1 MEREKTQTM
10 APCFSKMARMK
21 EQADNKRGLMLGIV
35 LLSTLGLLFAA
46 WAWLEHISS
55 VNLPQ
60 GEYAVL
66 AQAEALPLDIPVQ
79 ALSGR
84 EESWMSVT
92 LPFHWRNRF
101 ADTRAVWYRLSVP
114 LSALSGL
121 GGVTTDTVWGFY
133 VWRLN
138 QTADV
143 WLNGQKIGSGGNTGE
158 PMARYWNSP
167 LYFEFSASL
176 LQAQNE
182 ILIKHYSQH
191 GWGSMEPVVLASS
204 SILKPLYANRSF
216 VQHDVALGLFVFV
229 LVTGLFSFTVWFYR
243 RREIE
248 YLWFA
253 VASVALS
260 IYCLNQFL
268 RYLPVGADTWRW
280 LTNVSVDLWAY
291 ALVVFVLRSLH
302 VRKPRVER
310 GALIY
315 LLCGLPLYFFAS
327 FYQVFDINIYY
338 HLGSLLLG
346 VYVFFVCL
354 GLYRQE
360 QKILPLFY
368 CCAIALM
375 FVAGVHDTVMQ
386 AVLNNGWLGG
396 TEPEFQNHFNSL
408 HFAAPVIFM
417 FLGASLIKRFIDSMN
432 EADTLNAELEA
443 RIEQAR
449 LELEENYRAIEEVLI
464 RQSTSEER
472 ERIYRDLHDDVG
484 SKLLSLYYRLENE
497 SDSILAKSALEDLRD
512 IVSRKSLESCVL
524 HNAVRQWHQE
534 ISDRVADAGVALN
547 WDVGA
552 VDGEFMLN
560 ELQHTQLRRMLREVL
575 SNALLHSKG
584 LTQIHVCMDVTSGT
598 LGISVVN
605 DGAPKPVSAWRTGR
619 GISNLRV
626 RTRDLGGEFTLV
638 DREGSWVEVSW
649 RVPLEPRNGE
659 RGDADTHS

>member
-1 MEREKTQTM
+1 MRL
-10 APCFSKMARMK
+10 CFSKMASMS
-21 EQADNKRGLMLGIV
+21 EESDNKRGWMLSV
-35 LLSTLGLLFAA
+35 LLLSALGLLFAA

-66 AQAEALPLDIPVQ
+66 AQGEALPLDIELQ
-79 ALSGR
+79 ALAQR
-84 EESWMSVT
+84 EESWMPVT

-101 ADTRAVWYRLSVP
+101 ADTRAVWYRLRLP
-114 LSALSGL
+114 LSALSNL
-121 GGVTTDTVWGFY
+121 HGVTADTVWGFY

-167 LYFEFSASL
+167 LYFEFPASQL
-176 LQAQNE
+176 RPQNE

-204 SILKPLYANRSF
+204 AVLTPLYASRSF
-216 VQHDVALGLFVFV
+216 VQHDVAQGLFVFV

-253 VASVALS
+253 VASAALS
-260 IYCLNQFL
+260 VYCLNQFL

-280 LTNVSVDLWAY
+280 VTNVSVDLWAY
-291 ALVVFVLRSLH
+291 ALLIFILRSLQ
-302 VRKPRVER
+302 VRKPRVEKM
-310 GALIY
+310 ALFY
-315 LLCGLPLYFFAS
+315 LLFGVALYFYAS
-327 FYQVFDINIYY
+327 FYQAFDINIYY

-354 GLYRQE
+354 ALYRQE
-360 QKILPLFY
+360 HKILPLFY

-396 TEPEFQNHFNSL
+396 AEPEFQNHFNSL

-417 FLGASLIKRFIDSMN
+417 FLGASLIKRFIASMN
-432 EADTLNAELEA
+432 AADSLNAQLET
-443 RIEQAR
+443 RIAQAR

-464 RQSTSEER
+464 RQSASEER

-484 SKLLSLYYRLENE
+484 SKLLSLYYRLEKE

-524 HNAVRQWHQE
+524 HNAVQQWHQE
-534 ISDRVADAGVALN
+534 TSERVADAGVMLIWNA
-547 WDVGA
+547 DA
-552 VDGEFMLN
+552 VKEEHMLS
-560 ELQHTQLRRMLREVL
+560 ELQYTQLRRMLREVL
-575 SNALLHSKG
+575 SNALLHSRG
-584 LTQIHVCMDVTSGT
+584 ITQIQVRMDVTSGT
-598 LGISVVN
+598 LGISVAN
-605 DGAPKPVSAWRTGR
+605 DGAPKPVSAWRSGR

-626 RTRDLGGEFTLV
+626 RTRDLGGEFSLV
-638 DREGSWVEVSW
+638 DREGSWVEVTW
-649 RVPLEPRNGE
+649 RVPLGSGE
-659 RGDADTHS
+659 GEGVGADTHS